1 MNYDFS
7 KIKTAAG
14 DVKKKFQDEI
24 SSLRTG
30 RATPAFVEDIMVDSY
45 GAKMPLKHA
54 ASISVEDART
64 LRITPWDISILK
76 NIENALANSSL
87 GSQPIADKQSI
98 RLTLPE
104 LSEERRKA
112 LVKVLSEK
120 IEEAKVSLR
129 RERDEVWKDIQEKE
143 RKGEI
148 PEDDKFRFKE
158 DLQKIIAQATEE
170 VEEMAGRK
178 EKEILN

>member
-1 MNYDFS
+1 MIYNFS
-7 KIKTAAG
+7 GIK
-14 DVKKKFQDEI
+14 DKSEDIKKKFQNEI

-30 RATPAFVEDIMVDSY
+30 RATPAFVENIMVDSY

-54 ASISVEDART
+54 ASINVEDART
-64 LRITPWDISILK
+64 LRITPWDISVIK

-112 LVKVLSEK
+112 LIKVLSEK
-120 IEEAKVSLR
+120 VEEAKVSLR
-129 RERDEVWKDIQEKE
+129 RERDEVWKNIQAKE
-143 RKGEI
+143 REGEI
-148 PEDDKFRFKE
+148 PEDDKFRFKD
-158 DLQKIIAQATEE
+158 DLQKIIDKATEE

-178 EKEILN
+178 EKEIWQ